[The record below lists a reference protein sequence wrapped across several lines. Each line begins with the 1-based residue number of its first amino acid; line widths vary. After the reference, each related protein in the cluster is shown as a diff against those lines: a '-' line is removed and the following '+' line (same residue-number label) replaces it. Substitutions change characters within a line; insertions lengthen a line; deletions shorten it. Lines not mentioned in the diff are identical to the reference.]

1 MIRVLICDD
10 AAEARTLL
18 RTMLSAHP
26 EMEVVGEAESGGE
39 AIALAL
45 ELTPDV
51 IVMDVVMPVM
61 NGVEATRRIL
71 ELCPTV
77 RVVAFAGSD
86 DDDDVRA
93 MLEAGASA
101 YCVKGAPLWELER
114 SIVGAGLPLV
124 RLAHALARVPS
135 PPGVAQLVA
144 RELAELAGA
153 ALVAAYLGTGVE
165 SLTLAG
171 AAGPAVGPNLG
182 SAPMRAPALVRDA
195 FSSLEPQEGRPD
207 DAAETLRLFGSPP
220 GELLA
225 VPLVAD
231 GEALGA
237 LLVAMPAN
245 VLFSADPELVH
256 AAADLAAAALASTR
270 RHALTHAEARTDA
283 LTGLPNRRGFD
294 EYVDG
299 LLEQATSG
307 SHVSLALLDLDDFKQ
322 VNDRRGHVDGDRVLR
337 TVARVLLR
345 TTRADEEVFRVG
357 GDEFALVVRGGE
369 SAVSQALERIR
380 QELGRQRRANGLPT
394 LSAGIASVTRRG
406 VDREELLEEAD
417 RALYAAKGAGKD
429 RVVTSD
435 TPAGGRQPKRRD
447 RTDFGVPPVAVEQV
461 SPLRDGHPLR
471 VLIVDDDPG
480 LRMLLRTTFEIIDI
494 DVEEADSIETAESK
508 LDAHAPDVL
517 VLDVGLPGRDGLD
530 LCRRL
535 RADESTSVLPVVL
548 LTGLG
553 DLTESD
559 AEAAGANALLRK
571 PFSPLELL
579 STIERLAGGLHEGP
593 FQLGAEARPSEQLIL
608 YAQDLRRLLELER
621 SQRVL
626 LQKAY
631 EETAG
636 ALASALESKDFGT
649 SAHSQRVKRYATEL
663 TRALDSTLLDDPSL
677 EYGFLFHDMGK
688 ISVPDRILLKR
699 GALTAAERRVMQT
712 HTVVGEQML
721 RGVPLLQEE
730 GLHVIR
736 SHHERWDG
744 NGYPDG
750 LAGEGIP
757 VGARVFSVAD
767 ALDAITSERP
777 YRAARS
783 WEEARREIEVE
794 AEHQFDPDVVDAF
807 GRCERRLRRI
817 YYELRAA

>member
-26 EMEVVGEAESGGE
+26 EMEVVGEAENGGQ
-39 AIALAL
+39 AVALTL
-45 ELTPDV
+45 ELSPDV
-51 IVMDVVMPVM
+51 VVMDVAMPVM
-61 NGVEATRRIL
+61 DGVEATRRLL
-71 ELCPTV
+71 ELCPTI

-86 DDDDVRA
+86 DEDVVRE

-135 PPGVAQLVA
+135 PPGIAQLVA

-153 ALVAAYLGTGVE
+153 ALVATYLGAGPE
-165 SLTLAG
+165 SLTMAG
-171 AAGPAVGPNLG
+171 AAGPSAPDPG
-182 SAPMRAPALVRDA
+182 SAPSEAPTLVREA
-195 FSSLEPQEGRPD
+195 FSSLEPREGRPV
-207 DAAETLRLFGSPP
+207 DAAEILRLFGSPS

-225 VPLVAD
+225 VPLLAD

-237 LLVAMPAN
+237 LIVAMPAN
-245 VLFSADPELVH
+245 VLFTADPELVR

-283 LTGLPNRRGFD
+283 LTGLPNRRAFD
-294 EYVDG
+294 EYLDD
-299 LLEQATSG
+299 LLDRAG
-307 SHVSLALLDLDDFKQ
+307 RRDPVALALLDLDDFKQ
-322 VNDRRGHVDGDRVLR
+322 VNDSRGHGEGDRVLR

-357 GDEFALVVRGGE
+357 GDEFALVVRGDE
-369 SAVSQALERIR
+369 VAVSLALERIR
-380 QELGRQRRANGLPT
+380 QELSRQRRANGLPT
-394 LSAGIASVTRRG
+394 LSAGIANVARRG
-406 VDREELLEEAD
+406 IGRDELLEEAD

-429 RVVTSD
+429 RVVSSGAA
-435 TPAGGRQPKRRD
+435 PGRKRKQRGSSAGSAKL
-447 RTDFGVPPVAVEQV
+447 PVSGDQG
-461 SPLRDGHPLR
+461 PLTLEGHPLH

-494 DVEEADSIETAESK
+494 EVEEADSIDTAEAR
-508 LDAHAPDVL
+508 LAARLPDVL
-517 VLDVGLPGRDGLD
+517 VLDVGLPGRDGLE

-535 RADESTSVLPVVL
+535 RADEATSALPVVL
-548 LTGLG
+548 LTGMG
-553 DLTESD
+553 ELTEND
-559 AEAAGANALLRK
+559 AVAAGANALLRK

-579 STIERLAGGLHEGP
+579 STIERLAGGLREGP

-608 YAQDLRRLLELER
+608 YAQDLRRLLEIER
-621 SQRVL
+621 SQRML
-626 LQKAY
+626 LQNAY
-631 EETAG
+631 EETAT
-636 ALASALESKDFGT
+636 AWATALESRDFGT
-649 SAHSQRVKRYATEL
+649 SAHSQRVRRYALEL
-663 TRALDSTLLDDPSL
+663 ARALDSTLLDDPSL
-677 EYGFLFHDMGK
+677 EYGFLLHDVGK
-688 ISVPDRILLKR
+688 IRVPDRILLKR
-699 GALTAAERRVMQT
+699 GSLTAAERRVMQT
-712 HTVVGEQML
+712 HAAVGEQML
-721 RGVPLLQEE
+721 RSVPLLQEE

-750 LAGEGIP
+750 LAGKTIP

-777 YRAARS
+777 YRAARG
-783 WEEARREIEVE
+783 WEEARREIKRE
-794 AEHQFDPDVVDAF
+794 AEHQFDPAVVDAF

>member
-26 EMEVVGEAESGGE
+26 EMEVVGEAENGGQ
-39 AIALAL
+39 AVALAL
-45 ELTPDV
+45 ELSPDV
-51 IVMDVVMPVM
+51 VVMDVAMPVM
-61 NGVEATRRIL
+61 NGIEATRRLL

-86 DDDDVRA
+86 DEDDVRQ

-153 ALVAAYLGTGVE
+153 ALVATYLGAGAE

-171 AAGPAVGPNLG
+171 AAGASAVPDLG
-182 SAPMRAPALVRDA
+182 SAPSEAPALVREA
-195 FSSLEPQEGRPD
+195 FSSLEPQQGGPI
-207 DAAETLRLFGSPP
+207 DAAETLRLFGTPS

-245 VLFSADPELVH
+245 VLFTADPELVR

-270 RHALTHAEARTDA
+270 RHALTYAEARTDA
-283 LTGLPNRRGFD
+283 LTGLPNRRSFD
-294 EYVDG
+294 EYLDD
-299 LLEQATSG
+299 LLEQAG
-307 SHVSLALLDLDDFKQ
+307 RRGPVSLALIDLDDFKQ
-322 VNDRRGHVDGDRVLR
+322 VNDRRGHGEGDRVLR

-357 GDEFALVVRGGE
+357 GDEFALLVRGDE
-369 SAVSQALERIR
+369 VAVSQALERFR
-380 QELGRQRRANGLPT
+380 QELSRQRRANGLPT
-394 LSAGIASVTRRG
+394 LSAGIAHVARRG
-406 VDREELLEEAD
+406 VAREELLEEAD
-417 RALYAAKGAGKD
+417 RALYAAKGAGKN
-429 RVVTSD
+429 RVVSSGAS
-435 TPAGGRQPKRRD
+435 AGGKRHKRQV
-447 RTDFGVPPVAVEQV
+447 GAGASEPPASGEQGR
-461 SPLRDGHPLR
+461 LTFEGRPLR

-494 DVEEADSIETAESK
+494 EVEEADSIETAEAR
-508 LDAHAPDVL
+508 LAAHLPDVL
-517 VLDVGLPGRDGLD
+517 VLDVALPGRNGLEF
-530 LCRRL
+530 CRRL
-535 RADESTSVLPVVL
+535 RQDEAMARLPVVL

-553 DLTESD
+553 EVTESD
-559 AEAAGANALLRK
+559 AESAGANALLRK

-579 STIERLAGGLHEGP
+579 STIERLAGGLSEGP
-593 FQLGAEARPSEQLIL
+593 FQLGAEARSSEQLIL
-608 YAQDLRRLLELER
+608 YAQDLRRLLEIER
-621 SQRVL
+621 SQRML

-636 ALASALESKDFGT
+636 ALAAALESKDFGT
-649 SAHSQRVKRYATEL
+649 SAHSQRVRRYALEL
-663 TRALDSTLLDDPSL
+663 ARALDSTLLDDPSL
-677 EYGFLFHDMGK
+677 EYGFLLHDVGK
-688 ISVPDRILLKR
+688 IGVPDRILLKR

-712 HTVVGEQML
+712 HAVVGEQML
-721 RGVPLLQEE
+721 RSVPLLQEE

-744 NGYPDG
+744 AGYPDA
-750 LAGEGIP
+750 LAGEAIA

-783 WEEARREIEVE
+783 WEEARREIERE
-794 AEHQFDPDVVDAF
+794 AEHQFDPTVVAAF